1 MEQLPTMLCPDA
13 RSLLVAPAKQ
23 PGLIGW
29 WAMDEGKGNVVGD
42 LSGAPAYDGVMRQA
56 TWAEGRIGGCLQFDG
71 RSGSVLIPAEYSYH
85 NLRHFTL
92 SGWVKLSGLPVQG
105 NGNTI
110 VNKGP
115 EAPVQHFWWWI
126 GYPPDYALV
135 LEMGSEAHQWG
146 AGFGSGALQWELG
159 RWYHVAA
166 VFDSDGAKS
175 TVTHYRDGEV
185 VGTATRDEAFH
196 CGAYDIKIG
205 DYGGMHWMDGCID
218 EVKMWDR
225 TLSADEVRA
234 EYARAAQ

>member
-1 MEQLPTMLCPDA
+1 MKLTHALVAVALAAGCCAHAQQAINVNLCPN
-13 RSLLVAPAKQ
+13 
-23 PGLIGW
+23 PGFEET
-29 WAMDEGKGNVVGD
+29 M
-42 LSGAPAYDGVMRQA
+42 
-56 TWAEGRIGGCLQFDG
+56 
-71 RSGSVLIPAEYSYH
+71 
-85 NLRHFTL
+85 
-92 SGWVKLSGLPVQG
+92 PVQG

-185 VGTATRDEAFH
+185 VGAATRDEAFH

-205 DYGGMHWMDGCID
+205 DYGGKIG
-218 EVKMWDR
+218 
-225 TLSADEVRA
+225 RA
-234 EYARAAQ
+234 HV